1 VIVAESSAPVVLRM
15 RGLRKSFGA
24 VKALDGV
31 NLEVRAGEVHA
42 LIGENGAG
50 KSTLMKVLSGAI
62 AADAG
67 EMVLFGP
74 IPADASE
81 MKLFGSMPVHANE
94 EEWPGQLYQ
103 PTGPIDARDRGIAM
117 IYQELNLAP
126 HLTVEE
132 NIWLG
137 REVTRWGWK
146 SRQQMRPAV
155 VQALARLEHPD
166 ISPETLVSE
175 LGPGAR
181 QLVEVAR
188 ALVGQARVLV
198 MDEPTS
204 SLSRHD
210 TERLFKVVDSL
221 RADGV
226 AIIYISHFLEEVEE
240 IGDRYTVLRD
250 GQTVGTGKIGEV
262 ALERII
268 EMMVGRPVDEIY
280 PKSDSAVAVSIGS
293 GSGSGRQLGSGYTYG
308 DIVLEAENLAG
319 VHLPKGV
326 SLQLRRGEVLGI
338 AGLVG
343 AGRTEF
349 LRALY
354 GLDPVISGQVKI
366 SGPHRIGLLSEDRK
380 EEGLAQGLSI
390 AENLTMSELHPLL
403 RWGWLSHR
411 KRAEQSQRWVD
422 ELGVRCADTAQMV
435 QNLSGGN
442 QQKVAFARLLHEQ
455 ADILLLDEPT
465 RGVDVGSKVEIYR
478 LMNRLAAEGKAL
490 LVVSSYLPELL
501 GVCDRIAVMHRG
513 RLGPA
518 IPVAECTEKSL
529 LDQATRGHEPVP
541 AKG

>member
-1 VIVAESSAPVVLRM
+1 M

-31 NLEVRAGEVHA
+31 DLEVRAGEVHA

-67 EMVLFGP
+67 EMQLY
-74 IPADASE
+74 
-81 MKLFGSMPVHANE
+81 GSMPVHADNK
-94 EEWPGQLYQ
+94 EWPGRLYQ
-103 PTGPIDARDRGIAM
+103 PTGPIEARDRGIAM

-137 REVTRWGWK
+137 REVTAWGWK
-146 SRQQMRPAV
+146 SRKQMRPAV

-210 TERLFKVVDSL
+210 TERLFKVVNGL
-221 RADGV
+221 HADGV

-240 IGDRYTVLRD
+240 IGDRFTVLRD
-250 GQTVGTGKIGEV
+250 GQTVGTGEIGQASIEQ
-262 ALERII
+262 II

-280 PKSDSAVAVSIGS
+280 PKSVVGAGS
-293 GSGSGRQLGSGYTYG
+293 EGQLGNGLAYG

-349 LRALY
+349 LRALF

-422 ELGVRCADTAQMV
+422 ELGVRCADTAQLV

-541 AKG
+541 ANG